1 MSLISFPNNNPVFVD
16 PKANFFI
23 NPDRFYQDIN
33 NRGSIHSPSPEYNLF
48 CGIIAAIVS
57 NADLDLTV
65 PQRIGDSPTV
75 KPMPGAITRENIVGK
90 ICNSTSR
97 ILLSSSGTTGPGKR
111 VSHSLD
117 SLCRGLQINLRHQND
132 IWGLAYPLN
141 HLAGLQVMLQAVI
154 NHNTIVQLFGLPAE
168 LIHRSIES
176 NQITHLSC
184 TPTFLKLLSTTNT
197 THPTVQSLTTG
208 GERLGRLD
216 QELGKKL
223 FPGARH
229 RNIYALT
236 EIGNLLIS
244 ENDIFTISESLN
256 GKVKIIDG
264 GLSIHTSL
272 LASKTNESGDD
283 WYRTGDLVEVI
294 EHNPL
299 KFRFL
304 TRRDEIINVGGNKVV
319 PQIVEQSLLEI
330 TGIEQALVYGKGN
343 SLTGQIVACDI
354 VTSSNQKLNFDE
366 VRLQLTEQLPK
377 FAVPRIYNLV
387 PTLKMT
393 TNGKLCRRPQQS

>member
-97 ILLSSSGTTGPGKR
+97 ILLSTSGTTGPGKR

-154 NHNTIVQLFGLPAE
+154 NHNTIVQLFG
-168 LIHRSIES
+168 
-176 NQITHLSC
+176 
-184 TPTFLKLLSTTNT
+184 
-197 THPTVQSLTTG
+197 
-208 GERLGRLD
+208 
-216 QELGKKL
+216 
-223 FPGARH
+223 
-229 RNIYALT
+229 
-236 EIGNLLIS
+236 
-244 ENDIFTISESLN
+244 
-256 GKVKIIDG
+256 
-264 GLSIHTSL
+264 
-272 LASKTNESGDD
+272 
-283 WYRTGDLVEVI
+283 
-294 EHNPL
+294 
-299 KFRFL
+299 
-304 TRRDEIINVGGNKVV
+304 
-319 PQIVEQSLLEI
+319 
-330 TGIEQALVYGKGN
+330 
-343 SLTGQIVACDI
+343 
-354 VTSSNQKLNFDE
+354 
-366 VRLQLTEQLPK
+366 
-377 FAVPRIYNLV
+377 
-387 PTLKMT
+387 
-393 TNGKLCRRPQQS
+393 

>member
-1 MSLISFPNNNPVFVD
+1 MFID
-16 PKANFFI
+16 PKANFI
-23 NPDRFYQDIN
+23 ISPDRFYRDVN
-33 NRGSIHSPSPEYNLF
+33 SSEPLHSPSSVYNLF
-48 CGIIAAIVS
+48 REIISTIVRHT
-57 NADLDLTV
+57 DLDLTA
-65 PQRIGDSPTV
+65 PLSTGYSPNT
-75 KPMPGAITRENIVGK
+75 KSPAEPISRKNIVGK
-90 ICNSTSR
+90 IANSKSR
-97 ILLSSSGTTGPGKR
+97 ILLATSGTTGAKKA
-111 VSHSLD
+111 VTHSVD

-141 HLAGLQVMLQAVI
+141 HLGGLQVMLQAI
-154 NHNTIVQLFGLPAE
+154 MNHNTIVHLFGLPNE
-168 LIHRSIES
+168 LIHDSIET

-184 TPTFLKLLSTTNT
+184 TPTFLKLLSTSNA
-197 THPTVQSLTTG
+197 THSTVQSLTTG
-208 GERLGRLD
+208 GERLSRLD
-216 QELGKKL
+216 HALSEKM
-223 FPGARH
+223 FPRARH

-244 ENDIFTISESLN
+244 ENDIFTIPESLN
-256 GKVKIIDG
+256 GKVKIIDH
-264 GLSIHTSL
+264 GLSIHASL

-294 EHNPL
+294 AHNPL

-330 TGIEQALVYGKGN
+330 TGIEQALVYGKEN

-387 PTLKMT
+387 PTLRMT
-393 TNGKLCRRPQQS
+393 TNGKICRHPQQS